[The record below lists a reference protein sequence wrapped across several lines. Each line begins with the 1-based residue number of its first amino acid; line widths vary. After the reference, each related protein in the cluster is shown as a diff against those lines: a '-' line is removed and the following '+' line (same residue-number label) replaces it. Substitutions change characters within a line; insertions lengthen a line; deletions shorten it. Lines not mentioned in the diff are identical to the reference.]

1 MLSSHDIRG
10 EKTADNLQN
19 TIQRSLKANPPP
31 DTIQFDIGRF
41 GLDQNPAAVYLARLS
56 PKSRRSQ
63 LQALNVMAGI
73 LTSNRQDAINLP
85 WWQLRYQHTA
95 ALRNI
100 LADQYAP
107 ATVNRML
114 AALRG
119 ALKECL
125 RLGLM
130 NADDHARAVDL
141 QNVKSDSLPSGR
153 ALKPSEIAALMKIC
167 LDDNSAAGYRD
178 AALIA
183 IARCGLRRGEIVKLT
198 VADFDSESGGL
209 KVRRGKG
216 RKDRIVYLP
225 SNGIK
230 AVADWVNLRNQSGCK
245 SDGAL
250 LVSIDRFD
258 RLGYVHMA
266 DQSVLTILKRRAK
279 EAGIDRFSPHD
290 FRRTFISDLLEA
302 GADIVVVQKLAG
314 HSDPGTTARYD
325 RRGEDV
331 KREAMQ
337 LLDLP
342 YQR

>member
-1 MLSSHDIRG
+1 MLWSDFGH
-10 EKTADNLQN
+10 TASVKDLQ
-19 TIQRSLKANPPP
+19 TVIHRSLTANPPQEI
-31 DTIQFDIGRF
+31 IQFDIGRF

-63 LQALNVMAGI
+63 LHALNVIASI
-73 LTSNRQDAINLP
+73 FTSGRQDAINLP

-95 ALRNI
+95 ALRNV

-119 ALKECL
+119 AMKECF

-130 NADDHARAVDL
+130 NADDHAKAIDL

-167 LDDNSAAGYRD
+167 LDDDSPAGYRD
-178 AALIA
+178 VALIA

-198 VADFDSESGGL
+198 VADFDPESGGL

-225 SNGIK
+225 KNGLK
-230 AVADWVNLRNQSGCK
+230 AVTDWVNLRNQRLGHSE
-245 SDGAL
+245 GAL

-258 RLGYVHMA
+258 RLGSVHMA

-279 EAGIDRFSPHD
+279 QAGIEKFSPHD
-290 FRRTFISDLLEA
+290 FRRTFISDLLDA

-314 HSDPGTTARYD
+314 HADPGTTARYD
-325 RRGEDV
+325 RRGESV
-331 KREAMQ
+331 KRSAMQ

-342 YQR
+342 YSRD